1 MAFNQ
6 MVNMLLSFVAHEE
19 WREKS
24 AIIAK
29 STIVCFAGPVTVVSE
44 FYWQGVSFK
53 KAQINGES
61 LPLGYNTHFS
71 LTAPWVDAVGGF
83 YPEEEFAC
91 VIMKSFC

>member
-29 STIVCFAGPVTVVSE
+29 STNVCCAGSITVVSE
-44 FYWQGVSFK
+44 FYWQGTSFK

-61 LPLGYNTHFS
+61 WPLGYNARFS